1 MPQNKIVYGT
11 RTFTHD
17 DIKSGNCYTACSLL
31 SSELEINS
39 FECEIISNDTSLTS
53 FEVDAPLVYYVDEKR
68 VGTYYIQNIVR
79 IGKNLYQFDAVS
91 AIGLLDKRDH
101 YGGIYTGQTV
111 ADVVADICGGVSVTV
126 ASNIAHIKLYGWLPI
141 ASRRAN
147 LAQVLFAISAAVT
160 EDAAG
165 ALQIGG
171 LERQVSGSFPEDAV
185 FLGGTVEYGSP
196 AVQVVVTEHQ
206 YIKSEEEQKLFEGTT
221 LNGDR
226 ITFSEPMHSLSASGF
241 TILSS
246 GENYAVVSSG
256 SGTLTGK
263 KYTHATREVIGQRET
278 AQEAQSDASENTV
291 RVTDAT
297 LVSMANSRAVA
308 DRLAEYYAHAERVR
322 EDVILTG
329 QKAGDVV
336 RMTHPYD
343 LNLVTAC
350 VESLDINLSG
360 LARAAATALVGYIPP
375 DITQIEYYDTFEL
388 LTGSGTWT
396 PPTGIK
402 NLRAV
407 LIGAGSGGQSAT
419 AGESGARGTRSGA
432 KGGAGGLG
440 GAAGAGGKIFQ
451 TEVTTTAG
459 QQFAYRCGAA
469 GVGGAYD
476 ALVQA
481 DGTAGEDT
489 TFGVFSSAS
498 GAVSDIGYINLFND
512 TVYAIPGDAGL
523 DGGKGGDAQ
532 FHQDNSRSE
541 SGGDVPPNTGGLGG
555 KSYYNG
561 PNQTGYDQNNIG
573 GGGGGAAAGQ
583 NGADAAD
590 AKGHNGSVG
599 ADGASASAHTRAIP
613 LGGGGHG
620 GNGGGGGGAGGVL
633 YYLATSTEPAETRT
647 YAGGVGGAGTAGS
660 NGGAGCVLLF
670 YSLPRKEE

>member
-171 LERQVSGSFPEDAV
+171 LERQVSGSFPADAV

-278 AQEAQSDASENTV
+278 AQAAQSDASENTV

-396 PPTGIK
+396 PPDGAK
-402 NLRAV
+402 SVRVV
-407 LIGAGSGGQSAT
+407 LIGGGSGGTHGLGGSKSNGSSPGSGGAPGEPGTGGNVVQSDLSIDQAT
-419 AGESGARGTRSGA
+419 SFPYACGA
-432 KGGAGGLG
+432 GGAGRKNGDTTPNG
-440 GAAGAGGKIFQ
+440 GATTFGDLTTADGSPSDFGYENLLDGTRYALPGKAGCAGGKGGNGGGTSYGEDGESITFNGQ
-451 TEVTTTAG
+451 TWNGGT
-459 QQFAYRCGAA
+459 
-469 GVGGAYD
+469 GGAYD
-476 ALVQA
+476 SGQGAR
-481 DGTAGEDT
+481 AG
-489 TFGVFSSAS
+489 
-498 GAVSDIGYINLFND
+498 
-512 TVYAIPGDAGL
+512 
-523 DGGKGGDAQ
+523 
-532 FHQDNSRSE
+532 
-541 SGGDVPPNTGGLGG
+541 
-555 KSYYNG
+555 
-561 PNQTGYDQNNIG
+561 G
-573 GGGGGAAAGQ
+573 GGGGGAAVG
-583 NGADAAD
+583 
-590 AKGHNGSVG
+590 AKGW
-599 ADGASASAHTRAIP
+599 
-613 LGGGGHG
+613 GGGQGYVTVNGDNTHSLQG
-620 GNGGGGGGAGGVL
+620 GTGGKGGSAVTSTRTLTYGCGGDAGCGGGGAGGVGSFQAGNL
-633 YYLATSTEPAETRT
+633 PVAVGINGNSGRGGSGAAGQAGAE
-647 YAGGVGGAGTAGS
+647 
-660 NGGAGCVLLF
+660 GCIFVF

>member
-39 FECEIISNDTSLTS
+39 FECEIISNDSSLTS

-147 LAQVLFAISAAVT
+147 LAQVLFAISATVT
-160 EDAAG
+160 EDASG

-171 LERQVSGSFPEDAV
+171 LERQVSGSFPADAV

-263 KYTHATREVIGQRET
+263 KYTHATREIIGQRET
-278 AQEAQSDASENTV
+278 AQAAQSDASENTV

-396 PPTGIK
+396 PPDGAK
-402 NLRAV
+402 SVRVV
-407 LIGAGSGGQSAT
+407 LIGGGSGGTHGLGGSKSSGSSPGSGGAPGEPGTGGNVVQSDLSIDQAT
-419 AGESGARGTRSGA
+419 SFPYAC
-432 KGGAGGLG
+432 GAGGVGRENGDTTPNG
-440 GAAGAGGKIFQ
+440 GSTTFGDLTTADGSPSDFGYENLLDGTRYALPGKAGCAGGKGGNGGGTSYGEDGESITFNGQ
-451 TEVTTTAG
+451 TWNG
-459 QQFAYRCGAA
+459 GH
-469 GVGGAYD
+469 GGAYD
-476 ALVQA
+476 SGQGAR
-481 DGTAGEDT
+481 AG
-489 TFGVFSSAS
+489 
-498 GAVSDIGYINLFND
+498 
-512 TVYAIPGDAGL
+512 
-523 DGGKGGDAQ
+523 
-532 FHQDNSRSE
+532 
-541 SGGDVPPNTGGLGG
+541 
-555 KSYYNG
+555 
-561 PNQTGYDQNNIG
+561 G
-573 GGGGGAAAGQ
+573 GGGGGAAVG
-583 NGADAAD
+583 
-590 AKGHNGSVG
+590 AKGW
-599 ADGASASAHTRAIP
+599 
-613 LGGGGHG
+613 GGGQGFVTVNGDNTHSLQG
-620 GNGGGGGGAGGVL
+620 GSGGKGGSAVTSTRTLTYGCGGDAGCGGGGAGGVG
-633 YYLATSTEPAETRT
+633 SFQ
-647 YAGGVGGAGTAGS
+647 AGNLPVAVGINGNSGRGGSGAAGQA
-660 NGGAGCVLLF
+660 GADGCIFVF

>member
-53 FEVDAPLVYYVDEKR
+53 FDVDAPLVYYVDEKR

-396 PPTGIK
+396 PPDGAK
-402 NLRAV
+402 SVRVV
-407 LIGAGSGGQSAT
+407 LIGGGSGGTHGLGGSKSSGSSPGSGGAPGEPGTGGNVVQSDLSIDQAT
-419 AGESGARGTRSGA
+419 SFPYACGA
-432 KGGAGGLG
+432 GGAGRENGDTTPNG
-440 GAAGAGGKIFQ
+440 GSTTFGDLTTADGSPSDFGYENLLDGTRYALPGKAGCAGGKGGNGSGTSYGEDGESITFNGQ
-451 TEVTTTAG
+451 TWNG
-459 QQFAYRCGAA
+459 GP
-469 GVGGAYD
+469 GGAYD
-476 ALVQA
+476 SGQGAR
-481 DGTAGEDT
+481 AG
-489 TFGVFSSAS
+489 
-498 GAVSDIGYINLFND
+498 
-512 TVYAIPGDAGL
+512 
-523 DGGKGGDAQ
+523 
-532 FHQDNSRSE
+532 
-541 SGGDVPPNTGGLGG
+541 
-555 KSYYNG
+555 
-561 PNQTGYDQNNIG
+561 G
-573 GGGGGAAAGQ
+573 GGGGGAA
-583 NGADAAD
+583 
-590 AKGHNGSVG
+590 VG
-599 ADGASASAHTRAIP
+599 AIKGMWGRQGFVTVNGDNTHSLQGGDGGDGGDAVTSTRE
-613 LGGGGHG
+613 LTYGCGGDAGCG
-620 GNGGGGGGAGGVL
+620 GGGGGGAG
-633 YYLATSTEPAETRT
+633 SFQ
-647 YAGGVGGAGTAGS
+647 AGNLPVAVGINGNRGHGGSGAAGQA
-660 NGGAGCVLLF
+660 GADGCIFVF

>member
-1 MPQNKIVYGT
+1 MQNRIEYDGRV
-11 RTFTHD
+11 FAHD
-17 DIKSGNCYTACSLL
+17 QILSGNCYRARSLL
-31 SSELEINS
+31 ASSLTIDTFSIDVES
-39 FECEIISNDTSLTS
+39 TDTSLLLFT
-53 FEVDAPLVYYVDEKR
+53 VDAPLIYYDGTTR
-68 VGTYYIQNIVR
+68 VGTFFVQNVERTARNTYHISC
-79 IGKNLYQFDAVS
+79 VS

-278 AQEAQSDASENTV
+278 AQAAQLDASENTV

-396 PPTGIK
+396 PPDGAK
-402 NLRAV
+402 SVRVV
-407 LIGAGSGGQSAT
+407 LIGGGSGGTHGLGGSKSSGSSPGSGGAPGEPGTGGNVVQSDLSIDQAT
-419 AGESGARGTRSGA
+419 SFPYACGA
-432 KGGAGGLG
+432 GGAGRENGDTTPNG
-440 GAAGAGGKIFQ
+440 GSTTFGDLTTADGSPSDFGYENLLDGTRYALPGKAGCAGGKGGNGGGTSYGEDGESITFNGQ
-451 TEVTTTAG
+451 TWNG
-459 QQFAYRCGAA
+459 GH
-469 GVGGAYD
+469 GGAYD
-476 ALVQA
+476 SGQGAR
-481 DGTAGEDT
+481 AG
-489 TFGVFSSAS
+489 
-498 GAVSDIGYINLFND
+498 
-512 TVYAIPGDAGL
+512 
-523 DGGKGGDAQ
+523 
-532 FHQDNSRSE
+532 
-541 SGGDVPPNTGGLGG
+541 
-555 KSYYNG
+555 
-561 PNQTGYDQNNIG
+561 G
-573 GGGGGAAAGQ
+573 GGGGGAAVG
-583 NGADAAD
+583 
-590 AKGHNGSVG
+590 AKGW
-599 ADGASASAHTRAIP
+599 
-613 LGGGGHG
+613 GGGQGFVTVNGDNTHSLQG
-620 GNGGGGGGAGGVL
+620 GSGGKGGSAVTSTRTLTYGCGGDAGCGGGGAGGVG
-633 YYLATSTEPAETRT
+633 SFQ
-647 YAGGVGGAGTAGS
+647 AGNLPVAVGINGNSGRGGSGAAGQA
-660 NGGAGCVLLF
+660 GADGCIFVF

>member
-171 LERQVSGSFPEDAV
+171 LERQVSGSFPADAV

-278 AQEAQSDASENTV
+278 AQAAQLDASENTV

-396 PPTGIK
+396 PPDGAK
-402 NLRAV
+402 SVRVV
-407 LIGAGSGGQSAT
+407 LIGGGSGGTHGLGGSKSSGSSPGSGGAPGEPGTGGNVVQSDLSIDQAT
-419 AGESGARGTRSGA
+419 SFPYACGA
-432 KGGAGGLG
+432 GGAGRENGDTTPNG
-440 GAAGAGGKIFQ
+440 GS
-451 TEVTTTAG
+451 
-459 QQFAYRCGAA
+459 
-469 GVGGAYD
+469 
-476 ALVQA
+476 
-481 DGTAGEDT
+481 T
-489 TFGVFSSAS
+489 TFGDLTTADGSP
-498 GAVSDIGYINLFND
+498 SDFGYENLLD
-512 TVYAIPGDAGL
+512 GTRYALPGKAGCA
-523 DGGKGGDAQ
+523 GGKGGNGGGTSYGEDG
-532 FHQDNSRSE
+532 E
-541 SGGDVPPNTGGLGG
+541 SITFNGQTWNGGHGGD
-555 KSYYNG
+555 
-561 PNQTGYDQNNIG
+561 YDSGQGARAGG
-573 GGGGGAAAGQ
+573 GGGGGAAVG
-583 NGADAAD
+583 
-590 AKGHNGSVG
+590 AKGW
-599 ADGASASAHTRAIP
+599 
-613 LGGGGHG
+613 GGGQGYVTVNGDNTHSLQG
-620 GNGGGGGGAGGVL
+620 GSGGKGGSAVTSTRTLTYGCGGDAGCGGGGAGGVGSFQAGNL
-633 YYLATSTEPAETRT
+633 PVAVGINGNRGYGGSGAAGQAGAE
-647 YAGGVGGAGTAGS
+647 
-660 NGGAGCVLLF
+660 GCIFVF